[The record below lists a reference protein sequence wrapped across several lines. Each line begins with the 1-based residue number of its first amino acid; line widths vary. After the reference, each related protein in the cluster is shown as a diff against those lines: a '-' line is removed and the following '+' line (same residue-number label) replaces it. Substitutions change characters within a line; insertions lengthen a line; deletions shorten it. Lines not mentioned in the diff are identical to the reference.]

1 MSHRT
6 TSAEDTNLLWSQD
19 LKAGFTIGIPII
31 LDGPDQGTAVN
42 VTRRHELPRNSA
54 LLIHHIGAWEKR
66 KEGLEFRIME
76 VKATEQKQDSARQ
89 YTNLDNRYG
98 KIGISAVAAA
108 VRHQGGQRHATETHL
123 EPYDRD

>member
-1 MSHRT
+1 M
-6 TSAEDTNLLWSQD
+6 A
-19 LKAGFTIGIPII
+19 APII
-31 LDGPDQGTAVN
+31 LGAAGPPQMSRDHTICRAIPPHSC
-42 VTRRHELPRNSA
+42 TILC
-54 LLIHHIGAWEKR
+54 AWDKR

-76 VKATEQKQDSARQ
+76 MTKATEQKQDSGRK

-108 VRHQGGQRHATETHL
+108 VCHQGGQRHTTEAHL